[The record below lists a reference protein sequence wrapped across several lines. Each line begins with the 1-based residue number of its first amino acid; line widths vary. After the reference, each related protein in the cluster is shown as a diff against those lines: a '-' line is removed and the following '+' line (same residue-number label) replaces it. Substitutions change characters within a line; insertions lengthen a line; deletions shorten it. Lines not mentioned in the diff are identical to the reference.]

1 MLRRKFKKADAHPNN
16 GSFTY
21 SKVESSMEPD
31 SLRDN
36 QLDESA
42 VLASSL
48 DVDVDADE
56 KASSSWSSGDK
67 KVFEDQLE
75 SLQDQLIATMM
86 ENQKLGLYFF
96 YLNSHLSKFFF
107 SYLRTSS

>member
-1 MLRRKFKKADAHPNN
+1 MLRRKFRKADAHPNN
-16 GSFTY
+16 GSFSY
-21 SKVESSMEPD
+21 SKVEGSMESD
-31 SLRDN
+31 SLRDS

-56 KASSSWSSGDK
+56 KTSTSWSADDK

-86 ENQKLGLYFF
+86 ENQKLGL
-96 YLNSHLSKFFF
+96 
-107 SYLRTSS
+107 

>member
-48 DVDVDADE
+48 DLDVDTDE
-56 KASSSWSSGDK
+56 KASSSWSSDDK

-75 SLQDQLIATMM
+75 
-86 ENQKLGLYFF
+86 
-96 YLNSHLSKFFF
+96 
-107 SYLRTSS
+107 